1 MSQAAAT
8 LFGPTAAGALR
19 DQYGWK
25 VTSLAMGIF
34 SFSGAIP
41 SVGSPIFLYLP
52 EYELC

>member
-8 LFGPTAAGALR
+8 LFGPTVAGALR

-34 SFSGAIP
+34 ALSGAVP
-41 SVGSPIFLYLP
+41 TVSSPLSQALLNC
-52 EYELC
+52 EQL